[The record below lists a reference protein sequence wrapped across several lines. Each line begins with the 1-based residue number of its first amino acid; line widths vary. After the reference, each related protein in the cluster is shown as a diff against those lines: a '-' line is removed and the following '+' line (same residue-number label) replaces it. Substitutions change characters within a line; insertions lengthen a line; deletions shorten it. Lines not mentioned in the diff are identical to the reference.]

1 MKIGVSNMI
10 LTEQQYENL
19 NRRYFHGAKNGRI
32 VKEDALF
39 DYFYL
44 STDFLYAATYA
55 CISGREKSKVFEF
68 RLKEGLNIF
77 NARSKTDVMNLRF
90 GIKKAKIRFFEK
102 WYEQGLQNEDWT
114 FLLRNGIIP

>member
-1 MKIGVSNMI
+1 MI
-10 LTEQQYENL
+10 LTEQHYENL

-32 VKEDALF
+32 VKDDALF

-77 NARSKTDVMNLRF
+77 NARSKNDIMSLRV
-90 GIKKAKIRFFEK
+90 GV
-102 WYEQGLQNEDWT
+102 
-114 FLLRNGIIP
+114 NGYSVFSRISSKFTSI